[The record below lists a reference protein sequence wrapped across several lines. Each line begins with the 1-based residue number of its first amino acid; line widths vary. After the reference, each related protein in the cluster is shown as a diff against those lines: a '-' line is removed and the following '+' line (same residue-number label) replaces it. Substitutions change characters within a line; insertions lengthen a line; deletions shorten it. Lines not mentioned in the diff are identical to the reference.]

1 MDNHPARPADEWS
14 VDSALPGW
22 RGSQTARHADCLP
35 SRSRRLS
42 FDSSRRSNV
51 RSQDCSIGL
60 LSMAMAPV
68 PDIAPYDPSWP
79 AMFEAEAVRLHRV
92 LGPLALRIDHHG
104 STAVP
109 GLAAKPVIDIQISVA
124 TLRPL
129 ESYGRPLES
138 LGYLHVPHV
147 DDAVCPFFHRPSQW
161 PHSHHVHVVE
171 AGGEEERRTLAFRDF
186 LRDHVE
192 FKREYAELKRALA
205 VRYDGDLPAD
215 REAYA
220 MAKSEFI
227 DRILSLAL
235 DG

>member
-1 MDNHPARPADEWS
+1 MVA
-14 VDSALPGW
+14 
-22 RGSQTARHADCLP
+22 
-35 SRSRRLS
+35 
-42 FDSSRRSNV
+42 
-51 RSQDCSIGL
+51 
-60 LSMAMAPV
+60 V

-79 AMFEAEAVRLHRV
+79 AMFEAEAVRLHHV

-138 LGYLHVPHV
+138 LGYLHVPHP

-171 AGGEEERRTLAFRDF
+171 AGGEEERRTLRFRDY
-186 LRDHVE
+186 LREHRRAAHE
-192 FKREYAELKRALA
+192 YEQLKRQLMIEINPRDAAARETYAERKSAFVERILALA
-205 VRYDGDLPAD
+205 LSADGDVKP
-215 REAYA
+215 
-220 MAKSEFI
+220 KP
-227 DRILSLAL
+227 
-235 DG
+235 